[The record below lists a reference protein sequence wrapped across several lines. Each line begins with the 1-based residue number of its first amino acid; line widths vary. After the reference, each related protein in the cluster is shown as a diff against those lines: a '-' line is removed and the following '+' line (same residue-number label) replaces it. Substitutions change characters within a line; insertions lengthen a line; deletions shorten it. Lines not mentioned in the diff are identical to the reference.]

1 MGTNVRKLQI
11 KTSQLG
17 GHVGVASAALI
28 AASMWAPSATAQEAP
43 SADEALATDIV
54 VTANKRE
61 ERVSRVGGSVVAVS
75 GAKLEERSATSLQD
89 YLALIPGISIQSQ
102 GAAGWGVVQIRGV
115 SSQNVSAAT
124 ATYIDEIPVGASSS
138 TVRSNF
144 YTVDLDPADLERVE
158 VLKGPQG
165 TLYGASS
172 MGGVIKYVTRRPSLT
187 DTEIRASEDFYVVEG
202 GDIGTK
208 LRASLS
214 TPLVEGKAAVRVS
227 GYYRRDAGYIDNL
240 QLGRRD
246 INKGDA
252 WGVRGSLFFKPVET
266 VSVALTGLYQQSKYG
281 GLAVIDLDQNTLE
294 PRDRD
299 LSQRRYV
306 PEPFSAKNLLLSAE
320 IKWES
325 GAGTLISATSFS
337 QSRPKDSTDFT
348 EYYNGFFGVALD
360 NPFSNNGRRH
370 ATDKITQELRF
381 NSSRLGAVEFIVGG
395 YYTHE
400 KLSDVQAYEFMGPDF
415 RPDPTQDPLGLAERN
430 GQLDEYA
437 AFVNATVYLSE
448 DFDLTGGYRHARID
462 QQGTRRDSG
471 LLFGESASAYSISE
485 DADTF
490 LAGLRWRAT
499 DNILFYARAASGYRP
514 GASRGVPPGAPP
526 GFADFYTSDSLWSYE
541 AGVKATGLNGRFSAE
556 LSGFW
561 IDWSDIQTLIP
572 IDMVIV
578 SGNAGTARSRG
589 FEALASYMPVR
600 GLTLSGN
607 VSYTDSRFTEDNA
620 ATGVLDGDRLYYV
633 PKWRALASADYN
645 FAVGNLDA
653 TIGGEVS
660 YTSNVL
666 DLTRFPLPSY
676 TMIGLHAGIKKD
688 NLSVNFYV
696 KNLTNRRAWTGSSG
710 YYPDFFYQ
718 PSIVQPRT
726 LGVTFSQKF

>member
-1 MGTNVRKLQI
+1 MQRQKIRTNHSRGLINIGVGT
-11 KTSQLG
+11 
-17 GHVGVASAALI
+17 VALA
-28 AASMWAPSATAQEAP
+28 AASMFGSAAWAQETPSAE
-43 SADEALATDIV
+43 DALSTDIV

-61 ERVSRVGGSVVAVS
+61 ERLSRVGGAVVAVS

-102 GAAGWGVVQIRGV
+102 GAAGWGAVQIRGV
-115 SSQNVSAAT
+115 SSQNVSPAT
-124 ATYIDEIPVGASSS
+124 ATYVDEIPVGASSA
-138 TVRSNF
+138 TARSNF

-214 TPLVEGKAAVRVS
+214 TPLVEDKAAVRLS
-227 GYYRRDAGYIDNL
+227 GYYRRDAGYVDNL

-252 WGVRGSLFFKPVET
+252 WGIRGALFFKPVDN
-266 VSVALTGLYQQSKYG
+266 VSIALTGLYQQAKYG
-281 GLAVIDLDQNTLE
+281 GLAIIDIDQNTLE
-294 PRDRD
+294 PRDND
-299 LSQRRYV
+299 LSQRRYL

-320 IKWES
+320 LKWE
-325 GAGTLISATSFS
+325 GQAGTLISATSFS
-337 QSRPKDSTDFT
+337 KSRPKDSTDFT

-360 NPFSNNGRRH
+360 NPMASNGLKH
-370 ATDKITQELRF
+370 AVDKITQELRF
-381 NSSRLGAVEFIVGG
+381 NSNRFGPVEFIVGG

-400 KLSDVQAYEFMGPDF
+400 KVGDLQAYQFMGPDF
-415 RPDPTQDPLGLAERN
+415 RPDPAQEPLGIGERN

-437 AFVNATVYLSE
+437 AFVNATVYLAE
-448 DFDLTGGYRHARID
+448 DFDLTAGYRHARID
-462 QQGTRRDSG
+462 QQGTGRNSGILYGGDSTT
-471 LLFGESASAYSISE
+471 SHDISE
-485 DADTF
+485 DADTY

-514 GASRGVPPGAPP
+514 GAARGVPAGAPP

-541 AGVKATGLNGRFSAE
+541 AGVKATGLGGRFSAE

-589 FEALASYMPVR
+589 FEVLASYMPVR
-600 GLTLSGN
+600 GLTLSAN
-607 VSYTDSRFTEDNA
+607 ASYTDSRFTEDNS
-620 ATGVLDGDRLYYV
+620 ATGVFDGDRLYYV

-645 FAVGNLDA
+645 FALGNLDA
-653 TIGGEVS
+653 TIGGEIS

-666 DLTRFPLPSY
+666 DLTRYPLPSY
-676 TMIGLHAGIKKD
+676 TMVGIHAGVKKD
-688 NLSVNFYV
+688 NLSVNLYV
-696 KNLTNRRAWTGSSG
+696 KNLTDRRAWTGSSG
-710 YYPDFFYQ
+710 YYPDFYYQ

-726 LGVTFSQKF
+726 FGVTFSQKF

>member
-1 MGTNVRKLQI
+1 MQRQKIRTNHSRGLINIGVGT
-11 KTSQLG
+11 
-17 GHVGVASAALI
+17 VALA
-28 AASMWAPSATAQEAP
+28 AASMFGSAAWAQETPSAE
-43 SADEALATDIV
+43 DALSTDIV

-61 ERVSRVGGSVVAVS
+61 ERLSRVGGAVVAVS
-75 GAKLEERSATSLQD
+75 GAKLEERSATSLQG

-102 GAAGWGVVQIRGV
+102 GAAGWGAVQIRGV
-115 SSQNVSAAT
+115 SSQNVSPAT
-124 ATYIDEIPVGASSS
+124 ATYVDEIPVGASSA
-138 TVRSNF
+138 TARSNF

-214 TPLVEGKAAVRVS
+214 TPLVEDKAAVRLS
-227 GYYRRDAGYIDNL
+227 GYYRRDAGYVDNL

-252 WGVRGSLFFKPVET
+252 WGIRGALFFKPVDN
-266 VSVALTGLYQQSKYG
+266 VSIALTGLYQQAKYG
-281 GLAVIDLDQNTLE
+281 GLAIIDIDQNTLE
-294 PRDRD
+294 PRDND
-299 LSQRRYV
+299 LSQRRYL

-320 IKWES
+320 LKWE
-325 GAGTLISATSFS
+325 GQAGTLISATSFS
-337 QSRPKDSTDFT
+337 KSRPKDSTDFT

-360 NPFSNNGRRH
+360 NPMASNGLKH
-370 ATDKITQELRF
+370 AVDKITQELRF
-381 NSSRLGAVEFIVGG
+381 NSNRFGPVEFIVGG

-400 KLSDVQAYEFMGPDF
+400 KVGDLQAYQFMGPDF
-415 RPDPTQDPLGLAERN
+415 RPDPAQEPLGIGERN

-437 AFVNATVYLSE
+437 AFVNATVYLAE
-448 DFDLTGGYRHARID
+448 DFDLTAGYRHARID
-462 QQGTRRDSG
+462 QQGTGRNSGILYGGDSTT
-471 LLFGESASAYSISE
+471 SHDISE
-485 DADTF
+485 DADTY

-514 GASRGVPPGAPP
+514 GAARGVPAGAPP

-541 AGVKATGLNGRFSAE
+541 AGVKATGLGGRFSAE

-589 FEALASYMPVR
+589 FEVLASYMPVR
-600 GLTLSGN
+600 GLTLSAN
-607 VSYTDSRFTEDNA
+607 ASYTDSRFTEDNS
-620 ATGVLDGDRLYYV
+620 ATGVFDGDRLYYV

-645 FAVGNLDA
+645 FALGNLDA
-653 TIGGEVS
+653 TIGGEIS

-666 DLTRFPLPSY
+666 DLTRYPLPSY
-676 TMIGLHAGIKKD
+676 TMVGIHAGVKKD
-688 NLSVNFYV
+688 NLSVNLYV
-696 KNLTNRRAWTGSSG
+696 KNLTDRRAWTGSSG
-710 YYPDFFYQ
+710 YYPDFYYQ

-726 LGVTFSQKF
+726 FGVTFSQKF

>member
-1 MGTNVRKLQI
+1 MQRQQIRTNRLSGLMYIGVGT
-11 KTSQLG
+11 
-17 GHVGVASAALI
+17 AALV
-28 AASMWAPSATAQEAP
+28 AASMFGSAASAQEVP
-43 SADEALATDIV
+43 SADDALSTDIV

-61 ERVSRVGGSVVAVS
+61 ERVSRVGGAVVAVS

-89 YLALIPGISIQSQ
+89 YLALIPGVSIQSQ
-102 GAAGWGVVQIRGV
+102 GAAGWGAVQIRGV
-115 SSQNVSAAT
+115 SSQNVSPAT
-124 ATYIDEIPVGASSS
+124 ATYVDEIPVGASSA
-138 TVRSNF
+138 TARSNF

-187 DTEIRASEDFYVVEG
+187 ETEIRASEDFYVVEG

-214 TPLVEGKAAVRVS
+214 TPLVEDKAAVRLS

-252 WGVRGSLFFKPVET
+252 WGIRGALLFKPVEN
-266 VSVALTGLYQQSKYG
+266 VSIALTGLYQQAKYG
-281 GLAVIDLDQNTLE
+281 GLAIIDLDQNTLK

-299 LSQRRYV
+299 LSQRRYL

-320 IKWES
+320 LKWE
-325 GAGTLISATSFS
+325 GRAGTLISATSFS
-337 QSRPKDSTDFT
+337 KSRPKDSTDFT

-360 NPFSNNGRRH
+360 NPMASNGLKH
-370 ATDKITQELRF
+370 AIDKITQELRF
-381 NSSRLGAVEFIVGG
+381 NSNRFGPLEFIVGG

-400 KLSDVQAYEFMGPDF
+400 KVSDLQAYQFMGPDF
-415 RPDPTQDPLGLAERN
+415 RPDPSQEPLGIGERN

-448 DFDLTGGYRHARID
+448 NVDLTAGYRHARID
-462 QQGTRRDSG
+462 QQGTGRNSGILYGGDSTT
-471 LLFGESASAYSISE
+471 SHDISE
-485 DADTF
+485 DADTY

-514 GASRGVPPGAPP
+514 GASRGVPAGAPP
-526 GFADFYTSDSLWSYE
+526 GFANFYTSDSLWSYE
-541 AGVKATGLNGRFSAE
+541 AGVKAAGLGGRFSAE

-589 FEALASYMPVR
+589 FEVLASYMPVR
-600 GLTLSGN
+600 GLTLSAN
-607 VSYTDSRFTEDNA
+607 ASYTDSRFTEDNS
-620 ATGVLDGDRLYYV
+620 ATGVFDGDRLYYV

-645 FAVGNLDA
+645 FALGNLDA
-653 TIGGEVS
+653 TIGGEIS

-666 DLTRFPLPSY
+666 DLTRYPIPSY
-676 TMIGLHAGIKKD
+676 TLIGLHAGVKKD

-696 KNLTNRRAWTGSSG
+696 KNLTDRRAWTGSSG
-710 YYPDFFYQ
+710 YYPDFYYQ

-726 LGVTFSQKF
+726 FGVTFSQKF